1 MYIHP
6 QEAKLKS
13 IKAKQKKKMNSLF
26 IRLFLNNG
34 LHLNENWNLYRDMG
48 EVYRKKYLTFLN
60 TLVM

>member
-13 IKAKQKKKMNSLF
+13 IKAKKKKKMNSLF

-34 LHLNENWNLYRDMG
+34 LHLNENWNLYREMG
-48 EVYRKKYLTFLN
+48 EV
-60 TLVM
+60 

>member
-13 IKAKQKKKMNSLF
+13 IKAKKKKKMNSLF
-26 IRLFLNNG
+26 ICLFLNNG

>member
-13 IKAKQKKKMNSLF
+13 IKAKKRKKKEKRKMNSLF

-48 EVYRKKYLTFLN
+48 EV
-60 TLVM
+60 

>member
-1 MYIHP
+1 
-6 QEAKLKS
+6 
-13 IKAKQKKKMNSLF
+13 MNSLF